1 MADAGGP
8 VVAPTQGEALLL
20 VSSDDDELVEYQQ
33 SREAVVPAGH
43 EDIWE
48 AATSDSDDFMEDL
61 LTGTGAEQ
69 LHLSREQMHYLE
81 PLSVEDIG
89 AAAAIPLLS
98 KETMTLLTKDLNL
111 ATETMRTPC
120 TCARRCYGMFFLRH
134 RAQHD
139 DICKCASHV
148 HVMYSSFESYDSLGC
163 GRVHSSK
170 TYSQQPRT
178 KIGIT
183 SSRI

>member
-33 SREAVVPAGH
+33 SREAAVPAGH

-48 AATSDSDDFMEDL
+48 AATSDSDQSGNEFDNTDFMGDL
-61 LTGTGAEQ
+61 LTGTGADQ

-81 PLSVEDIG
+81 PLNAEDIA

-120 TCARRCYGMFFLRH
+120 TCARRCYGMFFMRH
-134 RAQHD
+134 RAHHD

-148 HVMYSSFESYDSLGC
+148 HATTPVVVAD
-163 GRVHSSK
+163 
-170 TYSQQPRT
+170 
-178 KIGIT
+178 
-183 SSRI
+183 